1 MVGGFVHYGDKMQKL
16 SNREADQFLKDS
28 IQKLNESIDFLSKIA
43 ILGVNSNKYL
53 YRGDIISNKLNE
65 LIKIRNSLEEIL
77 G

>member
-1 MVGGFVHYGDKMQKL
+1 MEKL
-16 SNREADQFLKDS
+16 SSRDADQNLKDS

-43 ILGVNSNKYL
+43 ILGVERSHKYQ
-53 YRGDIISNKLNE
+53 YRADIISNKLNE